1 MISRDATVSEAD
13 MSKAESVTDE
23 FKRIEAELYQYLTY
37 RLSRVQAKLNTQA
50 THMLREASGIT
61 LSQWRIIALVGAAG
75 ETRLS
80 MLARHSAL
88 DKGLL
93 SRNLK
98 ALVSKGIVLTKQDQ
112 TDHRAQLLSLS
123 PKGKEIFQRTLP
135 VSQKRQSLLNET
147 LTKDELET
155 FHRVLEKL
163 ELAADARITRDAP
176 KDTKK

>member
-1 MISRDATVSEAD
+1 
-13 MSKAESVTDE
+13 MSKAERVADG

-37 RLSRVQAKLNTQA
+37 RLSRVQAKLNAQA

-61 LSQWRIIALVGAAG
+61 LSQWRIIALIGATG

-98 ALVSKGIVLTKQDQ
+98 ALVTEGIVLTKQDQ

-123 PKGKEIFQRTLP
+123 PKGEEIFQRTLP

-147 LTKDELET
+147 LTQDELET

-163 ELAADARITRDAP
+163 EVAADARITCDPP
-176 KDTKK
+176 KDMLK

>member
-1 MISRDATVSEAD
+1 
-13 MSKAESVTDE
+13 MSKQELVTDE
-23 FKRIEAELYQYLTY
+23 FETMWTELYQYVTY
-37 RLSRVQAKLNTQA
+37 RLSRVQAKLNAQA

-61 LSQWRIIALVGAAG
+61 LSQWRIIALVGAVG

-98 ALVSKGIVLTKQDQ
+98 ALVTEGIVLTKQDQ

-163 ELAADARITRDAP
+163 EVAADIRITSDAP
-176 KDTKK
+176 KDIVK

>member
-1 MISRDATVSEAD
+1 MA
-13 MSKAESVTDE
+13 SKAERVIDE
-23 FKRIEAELYQYLTY
+23 FETIEAEPIDAAY
-37 RLSRVQAKLNTQA
+37 RLSRVQAKLNAQA
-50 THMLREASGIT
+50 THMLREASESPS
-61 LSQWRIIALVGAAG
+61 LWRIIAPIGAAG

-98 ALVSKGIVLTKQDQ
+98 ALVTKGIVLTKQDQ

-147 LTKDELET
+147 LTQDELET
-155 FHRVLEKL
+155 FHRVLKKL
-163 ELAADARITRDAP
+163 EVAADARITRDTP
-176 KDTKK
+176 KDIVK